1 MARAASPR
9 PPSPPFSVPKSGSC
23 GLPPPRGESFRLAD
37 GNAEILGYLK
47 RHGTSSR
54 QGANAASD
62 RGNQTSRAGDPAP
75 YRRPRDQCRMRDRR
89 RLVGR
94 RGLLIY
100 LRARTGGFV
109 YQAAV
114 RARFVNALGVSFAHS
129 SRPAQ
134 LVTLPTWSAKPT
146 RHRTGARNRVFK
158 RRQATQS

>member
-62 RGNQTSRAGDPAP
+62 RGNQPLEPVTQLHTDVLVINVVCGIDDGWSAVEAYSSTSVPVPGALST
-75 YRRPRDQCRMRDRR
+75 RR
-89 RLVGR
+89 RCGP
-94 RGLLIY
+94 G
-100 LRARTGGFV
+100 
-109 YQAAV
+109 
-114 RARFVNALGVSFAHS
+114 S
-129 SRPAQ
+129 
-134 LVTLPTWSAKPT
+134 
-146 RHRTGARNRVFK
+146 
-158 RRQATQS
+158 